1 MREVLCGEVRAS
13 VADAGHLLMTKKDAQ
28 LLWGLFA
35 VGATLYFMRNPRCNS
50 GCQTL
55 LAHLLTHELDLL
67 L

>member
-1 MREVLCGEVRAS
+1 MR
-13 VADAGHLLMTKKDAQ
+13 KKEIQ

-35 VGATLYFMRNPRCNS
+35 VGATLYLMRRPQCDR

-55 LAHLLTHELDLL
+55 LEHLLTHELDLL

>member
-1 MREVLCGEVRAS
+1 
-13 VADAGHLLMTKKDAQ
+13 MTKKGAR

-35 VGATLYFMRNPRCNS
+35 VGATLYFMRSPRCDR
-50 GCQTL
+50 GCQTV

>member
-1 MREVLCGEVRAS
+1 MK
-13 VADAGHLLMTKKDAQ
+13 KKDAQ

-35 VGATLYFMRNPRCNS
+35 VGATLYFMRNPRCNR